1 VQRVDK
7 PVILE
12 WKITSRDP
20 ESISG
25 RKVVKVLKEWPESFF
40 VGLVKVQRFYWHLE
54 MELGKVIGVWQ
65 DENGYAE
72 CSKVLD

>member
-40 VGLVKVQRFYWHLE
+40 VGLVKVQRFSSGILKWS
-54 MELGKVIGVWQ
+54 W
-65 DENGYAE
+65 AR
-72 CSKVLD
+72 